1 MTVATQRA
9 VRVVVCA
16 SAAEQESLRSALS
29 EVAAELAV
37 APDLESCLSLVADGG
52 VDAIVLASAA
62 PEDLSRLL
70 AACTVPVVVVA
81 FQPSV
86 HEAVRC
92 MRLGAHSYVAPGAEL
107 SDSLHALVYA
117 NRPEIVRPR
126 WAESERLI
134 LTRIISR
141 ARNMA
146 DVLERVRSVARTPA
160 TTALIEGESG
170 VGKELIVEAIH
181 RLSERAGQ
189 PLIPV
194 TCSAIPEQLLESEL
208 FGHEK
213 GSFTGADADHVGRF
227 EMAEGGTIF
236 LDEIGELPLTMQAK
250 LLRVL
255 EDRMIWRL
263 GSKRPRK
270 LNVRVVAA
278 THRDL
283 RQMVAEKTFRAD
295 LYYRLSVFTI
305 RVPPLRERGADVLHL
320 ADYFVEHFNREL
332 GRSIT
337 GLSPSA
343 KAKLVAYDFP
353 GNVRELKNLL
363 EAAIVSSSD
372 GLLEAGELHLSQR
385 PTGSAGAAKS
395 SPGDARLLLR
405 FGPNALDNL
414 ERDAIELAM
423 REAMDNQTQAAAL
436 LGIQRLAL
444 ARALTRHG
452 LRRPGHG
459 GRPRKQLNEENQ

>member
-1 MTVATQRA
+1 MMVATERP

-16 SAAEQESLRSALS
+16 SPAEQEQLRPVLS
-29 EVAAELAV
+29 EVAAQLAI
-37 APDLESCLSLVADGG
+37 ATDLESCLSCAADGG
-52 VDAIVLASAA
+52 VDAIVLAPSSPA
-62 PEDLSRLL
+62 ELTRLL
-70 AACTVPVVVVA
+70 AACAVPVVVAA
-81 FQPSV
+81 FHPSV
-86 HEAVRC
+86 QDAVRS
-92 MRLGAHSYVAPGAEL
+92 MRLGAHSYVAPGPDL
-107 SDSLHALVYA
+107 SAALHSIVYS

-126 WAESERLI
+126 WAESERI
-134 LTRIISR
+134 VLTRIISR

-170 VGKELIVEAIH
+170 VGKGLIVEAIH
-181 RLSERAGQ
+181 RLSERGSH

-263 GSKRPRK
+263 GSKRARK
-270 LNVRVVAA
+270 INVRVVAA

-320 ADYFVEHFNREL
+320 ADHFVEHFNREL
-332 GRSIT
+332 GRSVT
-337 GLSPSA
+337 GLSPAA

-353 GNVRELKNLL
+353 GNVRELKNLI
-363 EAAIVSSSD
+363 EEAIVSSPD
-372 GLLEAGELHLSQR
+372 GLLEAEHLHLSGG
-385 PTGSAGAAKS
+385 PALSAPPPGPS
-395 SPGDARLLLR
+395 QGDARLTLR
-405 FGPNALDNL
+405 FGANALDNL

-423 REAMDNQTQAAAL
+423 QAAMDNQTQAAAL

-459 GRPRKQLNEENQ
+459 GRPRKPLADENQ